1 MFCHRFISCKSIPAL
16 SMSCV
21 YELVG
26 RQREGKEEAMT
37 DMVDINEK
45 YKENS
50 SNEKIIQEMEAR
62 FIEHK
67 HFMALR

>member
-1 MFCHRFISCKSIPAL
+1 
-16 SMSCV
+16 MSCV